1 MDLTTKSDPLRE
13 DLAPASATMSL
24 GSKLICEKSS
34 QDVSS
39 DENYIEN
46 CQHFT
51 CSIWCF
57 FVINFRLG
65 RNLGDGSKFNFRGG
79 QSITEFQEVQGFVF
93 RNSAVSG
100 VGY

>member
-1 MDLTTKSDPLRE
+1 
-13 DLAPASATMSL
+13 MSL

-65 RNLGDGSKFNFRGG
+65 RNLVDGSKFNFRGG
-79 QSITEFQEVQGFVF
+79 QGITEFQEVQGLVF